1 MVADDAPWYR
11 DTTTRGLITRRYL
24 PWLVL
29 LSLVW
34 ELAQLPL
41 YTIWSEGSPAYIAF
55 AVVHCTL
62 GDALIG
68 VLSLALAFTLTGSRA
83 SRRWPLRSTA
93 LLTALTASAYT
104 VFSEWTNTVVL
115 RSWEYS
121 DLMPRVQLGYIEI
134 GLSPLIQWLV
144 LPPLALYLAGRNNIA
159 ARRRNQERA
168 PGP

>member
-1 MVADDAPWYR
+1 MGVDDAPWYR
-11 DTTTRGLITRRYL
+11 DTTTRALIIRRYL
-24 PWLVL
+24 PWLVS
-29 LSLVW
+29 LSLLW

-41 YTIWSEGSPAYIAF
+41 YTIWSKGSPAYIAF

-68 VLSLALAFTLTGSRA
+68 LLSLAFALTLTGSRA
-83 SRRWPLRSTA
+83 TRRWPLRSIA
-93 LLTALTASAYT
+93 LIAALAAVAYT

-134 GLSPLIQWLV
+134 GLSPLTQWLV
-144 LPPLALYLAGRNNIA
+144 LPPLALYLGCRNKIA
-159 ARRRNQERA
+159 
-168 PGP
+168 